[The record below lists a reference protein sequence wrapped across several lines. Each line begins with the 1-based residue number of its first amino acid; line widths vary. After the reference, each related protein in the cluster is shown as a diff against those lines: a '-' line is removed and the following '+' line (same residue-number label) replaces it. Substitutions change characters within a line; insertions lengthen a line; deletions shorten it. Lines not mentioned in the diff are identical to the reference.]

1 MRFEGL
7 RRWLDEPV
15 ALHGSFVRD
24 VRRLAVFL
32 FCVEIVTGAL
42 LALYYRPSPEGAY
55 QSLAV
60 LNNNVP
66 FGWYVRS
73 LHLAGG
79 HGLVL
84 VAGLWAFRAFFGR
97 KFLGPNGPQR
107 WSLTVGF
114 VLITVAFLLTGEA
127 LPWNQQAYWSTVV
140 TSNLVEDVPL
150 VGHRLAT
157 LFRGGPTVGGQT
169 VVRIY
174 AIHALLLPWIA
185 FAMLVVAQR
194 YRRRGALS

>member
-1 MRFEGL
+1 MRFL
-7 RRWLDEPV
+7 RVRTWLDSPV
-15 ALHGSFVRD
+15 AVTEPFVRD
-24 VRRLAVFL
+24 IRRLAVFL

-60 LNNNVP
+60 LNNTVP
-66 FGWYVRS
+66 FGWFVRS
-73 LHLAGG
+73 LHLAAG
-79 HGLVL
+79 HAL
-84 VAGLWAFRAFFGR
+84 VAVTVLWAFRAFFQR
-97 KFLGPNGPQR
+97 RFLGPHGAQR
-107 WSLTVGF
+107 WSLIAGF
-114 VLITVAFLLTGEA
+114 VLVTVAFLLTGEA

-140 TSNLVEDVPL
+140 TSNLVSDVPV

-157 LFRGGPTVGGQT
+157 IFRGGETVGGAT

-185 FAMLVVAQR
+185 FALLVVAQR

>member
-1 MRFEGL
+1 MFGGVRT
-7 RRWLDEPV
+7 WLDAPV
-15 ALHGSFVRD
+15 AVHGTFVRD
-24 VRRLAVFL
+24 IRRLAVFL

-73 LHLAGG
+73 LHLAAG
-79 HGLVL
+79 HALVL
-84 VAGLWAFRAFFGR
+84 VVGLWAIRAFFQR
-97 KFLGPNGPQR
+97 RFLGPAGGQR
-107 WSLTVGF
+107 WSLIVGF
-114 VLITVAFLLTGEA
+114 VLITLAFLLTGEA

-140 TSNLVEDVPL
+140 TANLVEDVPL
-150 VGHRLAT
+150 VGHSLAT
-157 LFRGGPTVGGQT
+157 LFRGGDVVSGAT

-185 FAMLVVAQR
+185 FALLVVAQR